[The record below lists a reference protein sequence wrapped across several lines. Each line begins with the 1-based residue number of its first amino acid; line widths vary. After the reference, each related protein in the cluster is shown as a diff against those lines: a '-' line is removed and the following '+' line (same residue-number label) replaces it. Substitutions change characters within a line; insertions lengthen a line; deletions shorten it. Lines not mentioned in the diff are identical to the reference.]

1 MTQVKGG
8 RIWEGMNVNILEIG
22 PENFKLNMVQI
33 KKINQKIEKI
43 VARKMISDP
52 FV

>member
-1 MTQVKGG
+1 
-8 RIWEGMNVNILEIG
+8 MNVNILEIG

-52 FV
+52 LV